1 MKSIN
6 LFTMFLLIVILASCK
21 NAKSTIEKDLNT
33 RFTKF
38 EIVEIKEES
47 ANVQKAFEDLL
58 AIRVDISK
66 MNLDVIQSI
75 DSLENGIGSKSKP
88 QYIVYIDSLY
98 TNMTNTMDSFENSD
112 TLKVDKCY
120 YVKYLVANG
129 AVKETVEEYYYI
141 NEKNGDIIHRPVEWK
156 EYLKAVDYSEYINDF
171 MKYYKDFL
179 RFKY

>member
-1 MKSIN
+1 MKSIK
-6 LFTMFLLIVILASCK
+6 LFTMFLLIVLLASCK

-38 EIVEIKEES
+38 EIVEIKEDS
-47 ANVQKAFEDLL
+47 ANIYEAHSVLIELIVQ
-58 AIRVDISK
+58 ISQ
-66 MNLDVIQSI
+66 MNLDVISSM
-75 DSLENGIGSKSKP
+75 DSLENGIGSKSKA

-98 TNMTNTMDSFENSD
+98 TNMINKLDSFENSD

-141 NEKNGDIIHRPVEWK
+141 NEKNGDVIHRPVEWK
-156 EYLKAVDYSEYINDF
+156 AFLKSVDYSEYVNDV

-179 RFKY
+179 RLKY